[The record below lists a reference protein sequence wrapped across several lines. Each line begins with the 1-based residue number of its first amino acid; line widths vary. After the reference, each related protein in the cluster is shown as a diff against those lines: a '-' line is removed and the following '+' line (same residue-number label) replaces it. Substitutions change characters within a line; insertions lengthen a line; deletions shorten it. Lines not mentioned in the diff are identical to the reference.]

1 MRRCAMVALSAVLSF
16 GCISQEEQ
24 QPDDRLVGTKW
35 EARDYPYEEKTGVAP
50 AYNIYEFICPRQVE
64 QYVVQDGHVVE
75 AIGTYAYE
83 LAYPRLTFTRRR
95 TTSSLSSAIRGAWCG
110 WRGLPRMPITNISGN
125 SPSGASQRFR

>member
-50 AYNIYEFICPRQVE
+50 AYNIFPGSGGFYPYDERMK
-64 QYVVQDGHVVE
+64 QDKE
-75 AIGTYAYE
+75 
-83 LAYPRLTFTRRR
+83 
-95 TTSSLSSAIRGAWCG
+95 
-110 WRGLPRMPITNISGN
+110 
-125 SPSGASQRFR
+125 

>member
-1 MRRCAMVALSAVLSF
+1 MRRCAVVALSAVLSF

-83 LAYPRLTFTRRR
+83 LAYPRLTIHKETYDVEFEFRNTRSMVRLER
-95 TTSSLSSAIRGAWCG
+95 AAEDAYHEYLR
-110 WRGLPRMPITNISGN
+110 
-125 SPSGASQRFR
+125 Q